1 MERRSCAR
9 KPVEVSVYFSNAEH
23 QLSRCRAT
31 DISASGVFLQG
42 NPIFIPRHKCL
53 KLMFALR
60 VGSSNL
66 VRLRRVTAIVTRSQP
81 DGVGMMFCASGKRQR
96 AKAVGS

>member
-9 KPVEVSVYFSNAEH
+9 KPVEVSVYFSDADH
-23 QLSRCRAT
+23 QLSRCKAT
-31 DISASGVFLQG
+31 DISASGIFLRG

-81 DGVGMMFCASGKRQR
+81 DGVGMMFCASGKRAR